1 MELVFVLKTF
11 KKIASSLNMRFPVDE
26 TNDLLLVSVEIST
39 LPIHNTF
46 EKIGHMTSS
55 GRERCSGRPLSI
67 TVSFH

>member
-1 MELVFVLKTF
+1 
-11 KKIASSLNMRFPVDE
+11 MRFPVDE